1 MDLPDGA
8 GVAAEPDFPLVSGA
22 GRPCLYP
29 MHRRTCAAIH
39 FPPLTRMALLAAA
52 ALGLT
57 GRMMAEETAKA
68 GPGGPLEATA
78 SRGVVARDPSTII
91 REGDT
96 FWIFYTGRG
105 VRSLHSKDLTKWER
119 GPDVFDNPPE
129 WIAREV
135 PKNDGV
141 YWAPDV
147 MKIGGKYLLHYSVS
161 SFGAMHSAIGLAT
174 NPTLDPKDP
183 AFRWTDHEIV
193 VRSQE
198 GGDFN
203 TIDPSVFH
211 DDDGK
216 LWLSFGSQWS
226 GLKLVELDP
235 ATGKR
240 LKPDEPMHPI
250 AAGPSI
256 EAPWIHKRKGFYYL
270 FLNRGNCCAGAK
282 STYHIT
288 VGRSE
293 KIAGPYVAKDG
304 GLLLEGGGTLVL
316 DVKTGPLTG
325 PGHAGI
331 IEKDGK
337 SWFSCHFEADDR
349 MQGKATLGVMP
360 MRWSEDGWPEVLPP
374 DKGK

>member
-1 MDLPDGA
+1 MP
-8 GVAAEPDFPLVSGA
+8 PKTRIP
-22 GRPCLYP
+22 
-29 MHRRTCAAIH
+29 IH
-39 FPPLTRMALLAAA
+39 VLPLTRIALIAAA
-52 ALGLT
+52 WILT
-57 GRMMAEETAKA
+57 GTAMAEETPKE

-78 SRGVVARDPSTII
+78 SRGVIARDPSTIV

-96 FWIFYTGRG
+96 FWVFYSGRG
-105 VRSLHSKDLTKWER
+105 VPSLHSKDLVTWER
-119 GPDVFDNPPE
+119 GPDVFKEAPE
-129 WIAREV
+129 WIAKEV
-135 PKNDGV
+135 PRNKGE
-141 YWAPDV
+141 YWAPDL
-147 MKIGGKYLLHYSVS
+147 MKVGGRYLLYYSIS
-161 SFGAMHSAIGLAT
+161 SMGAMHSAIGLAT

-183 AFRWTDHEIV
+183 AFRWTDHGV
-193 VRSQE
+193 VVQSQD

-203 TIDPSVFH
+203 TIDPAVFQ

-250 AAGPSI
+250 AAGKSI
-256 EAPWIHKRKGFYYL
+256 EAAWIYKRKGFYYL
-270 FLNRGNCCAGAK
+270 FENRGDCCAGNK
-282 STYHIT
+282 STYHIK

-293 KIAGPYVAKDG
+293 NIKGPYQAKDG
-304 GLLLEGGGTLVL
+304 SLMIDGGGTMVL

-349 MQGKATLGVMP
+349 MGGKATLGVMAIQ
-360 MRWSEDGWPEVLPP
+360 WSDDGWPEVMPP
-374 DKGK
+374 DKAK